1 MLELSVLSW
10 VLVALCSIM
19 VGVAKAGIPG
29 VGVLIVPLMA
39 TALPT
44 GTSIGFVLGVL
55 IVGDLFAIIY
65 HRRNAKWAYMLHLFP
80 AAVAGIVAGYLILG
94 LVTEQQ
100 LRPMIGGITLVMLA
114 VNYWRERDRTEETRV
129 PTQWWFAAGIGFI
142 AGITSMMANAAGPIM
157 MIYLLAM
164 RLPKIE
170 FVGTG
175 AWFFFIVNWIKVPF
189 SAHLALMTPE
199 TITVNL
205 MMVPFVAAGAVLGIF
220 LLHRV
225 PQKAFNAIVEV
236 LAVVAAVKLM
246 I

>member
-44 GTSIGFVLGVL
+44 GTSVGFVLGVL

-65 HRRNAKWAYMLHLFP
+65 HRRNAKWSYMLHLFP
-80 AAVAGIVAGYLILG
+80 AAVAGIVAGYFILG

-100 LRPMIGGITLVMLA
+100 LRPIIGGITLVMLA
-114 VNYWRERDRTEETRV
+114 VNYWRERERTEETRV

-164 RLPKIE
+164 RLPKME

-175 AWFFFIVNWIKVPF
+175 AWFFFIINWIKVPF

-199 TITVNL
+199 TIKVNL
-205 MMVPFVAAGAVLGIF
+205 IMVPFVAVGAVLGIF

>member
-1 MLELSVLSW
+1 MLDLNVLSW
-10 VLVALCSIM
+10 VIIALGSIM
-19 VGVAKAGIPG
+19 VGVAKTGIPG

-39 TALPT
+39 MVLPT
-44 GTSIGFVLGVL
+44 GASIGFVLGIL
-55 IVGDLFAIIY
+55 MIGDLFAIIY
-65 HRRNAKWAYMLHLFP
+65 HRRNAEWRYMLHLLP
-80 AAVAGIVAGYLILG
+80 AAVAGIVTGYFLLG
-94 LVTEQQ
+94 TIDERQ
-100 LRPMIGGITLVMLA
+100 LRTMIGVITLVMLA
-114 VNYWRERDRTEETRV
+114 VNYWRERDRTEETKV

-142 AGITSMMANAAGPIM
+142 AGIISMMANAAGPIM
-157 MIYLLAM
+157 LIYLLAM

-199 TITVNL
+199 TIKVNL
-205 MMVPFVAAGAVLGIF
+205 IMVPFVAAGAVLGIF

-225 PQKAFNAIVEV
+225 PQKAFNAIVEI